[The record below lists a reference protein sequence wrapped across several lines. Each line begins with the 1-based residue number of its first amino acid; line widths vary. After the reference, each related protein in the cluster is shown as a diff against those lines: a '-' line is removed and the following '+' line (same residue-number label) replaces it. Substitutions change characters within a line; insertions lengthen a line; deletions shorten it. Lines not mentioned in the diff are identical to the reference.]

1 MSPRRMANVLIV
13 DDQPENLLAL
23 RAVLEPLTVNVIEAG
38 SGEEALKQLLT
49 HDFAVIL
56 LDVQMPD
63 MDGFETAEL
72 IKQRSKTQDIPII
85 FLTAIDKEQ
94 QKVFRGYSVGA
105 VDYLFKPFDAEVL
118 RSKVA
123 VFVDLY
129 EKSTRLMESEER
141 FRMAFINAPIGIG
154 LVDTDRCWL
163 QVNKALCDI
172 VGRGQSELVG
182 EDFAAILVARERK
195 AARADMDGMLAGER
209 IAYQAERQY
218 QHKDG
223 FPVEVLVS
231 VSLARDADGDP
242 LNFVVQVL
250 DMTERKAAER
260 ERAERLEEQAARAE
274 AEAVAD
280 TIRKLQTITDVALR
294 HLALDDLL
302 RELLA
307 QITDILEV
315 EGAAIGLLDETGNA
329 LVIEA
334 TYGYAQTVDR
344 GFRVALGEGF
354 TGKIAATGDPAVIA
368 SVAGVEP
375 LEPFLREAGIGSL
388 LGVPLRRDGRT
399 IGVLHVGT
407 RRSREFSNED
417 ASLLQLA
424 ADRAAMAIE
433 HARSYE
439 RERGV
444 VETLQRSLIPEQ
456 LPRLPGL
463 EMAARYQPGGLRA
476 DVGGD
481 WYDAIALEGGQVGIA
496 MGDVVGHG
504 LDAASLMGQL
514 RNALRAYALEEY
526 RPGIVVE
533 KLDTLVQSLEQGRM
547 ATLLYLVVDDDLSS
561 IRFASAGHLPPL
573 LVSPDG
579 SARYL
584 EEAASVPLGV
594 MPGGYDEAQVEIEP
608 GSTLVLYTDG
618 LVEERGEPIDDGL
631 ERMREAVMN
640 GPDDPDA
647 LCDHVL
653 EAMGRAGTASDD
665 VAMFVLRT
673 VPVAVE
679 QMTLELSTQPRALT
693 GLRRTLGRWLDAAG
707 ASSEESSDIRMAAHE
722 AACNSMEHAYGFEAG
737 TFVLD
742 ARRNDGEVSI
752 VVSDNGGWREPRK
765 SDRGR
770 GLELMRA
777 LMDDVELEAGDS
789 GTTVRMVRKIG
800 AAEASVNGSV
810 PAE

>member
-1 MSPRRMANVLIV
+1 MSPQRRPNVLIV

-23 RAVLEPLTVNVIEAG
+23 RAVLDPLDVNAVEAG
-38 SGEEALKQLLT
+38 SGEEALKRLL
-49 HDFAVIL
+49 HDDFAAIL
-56 LDVQMPD
+56 MDVQMPD
-63 MDGFETAEL
+63 MDGFETAEM
-72 IKQRSKTQDIPII
+72 IKQRSKTRDIPII

-105 VDYLFKPFDAEVL
+105 VDYMFKPFDPEVL

-129 EKSTRLMESEER
+129 EKSMRLQESEER
-141 FRMAFINAPIGIG
+141 FRAAFINAPIGIG
-154 LVDTDRCWL
+154 LIDPDGAWL

-172 VGRGQSELVG
+172 VGRSPSELVG
-182 EDFAAILVARERK
+182 EHFTNILVAAERDK
-195 AARADMDGMLAGER
+195 ARGDMNKTLEGER
-209 IAYQAERQY
+209 ITYQAERQY
-218 QHKDG
+218 LHADG
-223 FPVEVLVS
+223 FAVDVLVS
-231 VSLARDADGDP
+231 VSMARDVDGEP
-242 LNFVVQVL
+242 LNFVLQVL
-250 DMTERKAAER
+250 DMTERKRAER
-260 ERAERLEEQAARAE
+260 ERSERIEEQAARAE

-294 HLALDDLL
+294 HLSLDDLL
-302 RELLA
+302 RGLLA
-307 QITDILEV
+307 QISDILEV
-315 EGAAIGLLDETGNA
+315 EGAAIGLLDATGNT

-354 TGKIAATGDPAVIA
+354 TGRIAATGRPAVIA
-368 SVAGVEP
+368 TAAGIEP
-375 LEPFLREAGIGSL
+375 LEPFLREAGIGAL
-388 LGVPLRRDGRT
+388 MGVPLRLEGRT

-417 ASLLQLA
+417 TSLLQLA
-424 ADRAAMAIE
+424 ADRAALAIE

-463 EMAARYQPGGLRA
+463 EMAARYQPGGPRA

-481 WYDAIALEGGQVGIA
+481 WYDAIALEGGQVGLA

-504 LDAASLMGQL
+504 LEAASLMGQL
-514 RNALRAYALEEY
+514 RNALRAYALEEHP
-526 RPGIVVE
+526 PGVVVE

-547 ATLLYLVVDDDLSS
+547 ATLLYLVVDADLS
-561 IRFASAGHLPPL
+561 RATFASAGHLPPL
-573 LVSPDG
+573 LVAPDG
-579 SARYL
+579 SARYV

-594 MPGGYDEAQVEIEP
+594 MPGGYDEAVVDIEP

-631 ERMREAVMN
+631 ERLRRAVVD
-640 GPDDPDA
+640 GPDDPEA
-647 LCDHVL
+647 ICDHVL
-653 EAMGRAGTASDD
+653 QAMDRADRAADD

-673 VPVAVE
+673 VAVE
-679 QMTLELSTQPRALT
+679 VDEMTLELSTQPRALT
-693 GLRRTLGRWLDAAG
+693 GLRRTLGRWLEAAG
-707 ASSEESSDIRMAAHE
+707 ASSEESQDIRMAAHE
-722 AACNSMEHAYGFEAG
+722 AACNSMEHAYGFEEA
-737 TFVLD
+737 TFQLD
-742 ARRNDGEVSI
+742 AMRDNGEVRI
-752 VVSDNGGWREPRK
+752 VVRDTGGWREPRK

-777 LMDDVELEAGDS
+777 LMDEVELEAGDA
-789 GTTVRMVRKIG
+789 GTTVRMRRKISEEPSPNGNG
-800 AAEASVNGSV
+800 AA
-810 PAE
+810 

>member
-1 MSPRRMANVLIV
+1 MSPLRQANVLIV

-38 SGEEALKQLLT
+38 SGEEALKQLLN

-63 MDGFETAEL
+63 LDGFETAEL
-72 IKQRSKTQDIPII
+72 IKRRSKTQSIPII

-105 VDYLFKPFDAEVL
+105 VDYMFKPFDPEVL

-129 EKSTRLMESEER
+129 EKSQRLQESEER
-141 FRMAFINAPIGIG
+141 FRAAFSNAPIGIG
-154 LVDTDRCWL
+154 LIDPDGCWM
-163 QVNKALCDI
+163 QVNKALCDMI
-172 VGRGQSELVG
+172 GRGQSELVG
-182 EDFAAILVARERK
+182 EDFGEVLVARDRE
-195 AARADMDGMLAGER
+195 AARRDMKRMLAGER
-209 IAYQAERQY
+209 HAYQAERQY
-218 QHKDG
+218 QHVDG
-223 FPVEVLVS
+223 FPVDVLVS
-231 VSLARDADGDP
+231 VSLARDAEGEP
-242 LNFVVQVL
+242 LNFIVQVL

-260 ERAERLEEQAARAE
+260 ERAERVQEQAARAE
-274 AEAVAD
+274 AEAVAE
-280 TIRKLQTITDVALR
+280 TIGKLQSITDVALR
-294 HLALDDLL
+294 HLSLDDLL
-302 RELLA
+302 RGLLA
-307 QITDILEV
+307 QISSILEV
-315 EGAAIGLLDETGNA
+315 EGAAIGLLDPTGNT

-354 TGKIAATGDPAVIA
+354 TGKIASSGTSSTIA
-368 SVAGVEP
+368 SLAGVEP

-388 LGVPLRRDGRT
+388 LGVPLRREGRT

-407 RRSREFSNED
+407 RRSREFSSED
-417 ASLLQLA
+417 TSLLQLA
-424 ADRAAMAIE
+424 ADRAALAIE
-433 HARSYE
+433 HARSYA

-463 EMAARYQPGGLRA
+463 EMAARYKPGGLRA

-481 WYDAIALEGGQVGIA
+481 WYDAIALEGGQVGLA

-504 LDAASLMGQL
+504 LEAASLMGQL
-514 RNALRAYALEEY
+514 RNALRAYALEEHP
-526 RPGIVVE
+526 PGIVVE

-547 ATLLYLVVDDDLSS
+547 ATLLYLVVDDDLSRIS
-561 IRFASAGHLPPL
+561 FASAGHLPPL
-573 LVSPDG
+573 LVGPDG

-594 MPGGYDEAQVEIEP
+594 MPGGYDESVVEIEP
-608 GSTLVLYTDG
+608 GSTLILYTDG
-618 LVEERGEPIDDGL
+618 LVEDRGVPIDDGL
-631 ERMREAVMN
+631 DRMRNAVLD
-640 GPDDPDA
+640 GPDDPEA

-653 EAMGRAGTASDD
+653 EAMGRSGTASDD
-665 VAMFVLRT
+665 VALFVLRT
-673 VPVAVE
+673 VPVAVD
-679 QMTLELSTQPRALT
+679 QMTLELSTQPRVLT
-693 GLRRTLGRWLDAAG
+693 GLRRTLGRWLAEAG
-707 ASSEESSDIRMAAHE
+707 ASDEESQDIRMAAHE
-722 AACNSMEHAYGFEAG
+722 AACNSMEHAYGFEEG
-737 TFVLD
+737 TFQLD

-752 VVSDNGGWREPRK
+752 VVRDTGGWREPRK

-777 LMDDVELEAGDS
+777 LMDDVELEAGDA
-789 GTTVRMVRKIG
+789 GTTVRMKRRIG
-800 AAEASVNGSV
+800 VVSQNGS
-810 PAE
+810 AAGE